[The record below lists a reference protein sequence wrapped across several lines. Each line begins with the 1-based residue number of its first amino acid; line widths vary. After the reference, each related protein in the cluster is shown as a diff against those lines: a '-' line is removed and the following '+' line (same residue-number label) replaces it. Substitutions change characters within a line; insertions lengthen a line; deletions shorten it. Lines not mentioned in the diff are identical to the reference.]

1 MAGDTDKAEVLI
13 LFVVSVFPGLFSPPT
28 VLSERVQREEQPA
41 VSEDP
46 VWDYLRERNLY
57 KSLGPD
63 AYIQGSRENWLL
75 SLKCFLSL
83 VGCEDQGRTPMIGGN
98 NMFHSPSERPKNPHW
113 GTTGNLASP

>member
-63 AYIQGSRENWLL
+63 AYIQGS
-75 SLKCFLSL
+75 LKCFLSL
-83 VGCEDQGRTPMIGGN
+83 VGCEDQGRTPMISGN

-113 GTTGNLASP
+113 GTTGNLESL